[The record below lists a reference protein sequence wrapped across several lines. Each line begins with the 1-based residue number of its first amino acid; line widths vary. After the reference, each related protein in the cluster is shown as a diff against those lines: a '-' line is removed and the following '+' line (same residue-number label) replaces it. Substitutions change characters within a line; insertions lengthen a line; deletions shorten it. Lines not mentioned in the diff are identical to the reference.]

1 MRALDCEPGHTCLFF
16 LRKAGLPCTTK
27 VAALTGTILMD
38 YDRSDIATTYDQARA
53 LTPARH
59 QRWQRLL
66 SAHVDQSA
74 ISLVVDLG
82 CGTGRFSEMLAE
94 LGAWVM
100 GFDPSEKMI
109 EQARRKPVAAPVAF
123 ARASADALPLA
134 DCCVDLV
141 FMSQVYHHL
150 PAPVAQECWR
160 VLRRGGYVCVR
171 TGTRGNNVVAPR
183 FFPAIR
189 AMLDADL
196 PSSDEIRANFVAS
209 GFAPRHYEIITE
221 VVASDWHTFA
231 QKSALRADSFLAR
244 LSDMEF
250 DQGMAALRAHLA
262 NFTADEAVT
271 EEIDWFVFT
280 KIA

>member
-1 MRALDCEPGHTCLFF
+1 MNPVTLVSSFCW
-16 LRKAGLPCTTK
+16 KAGP
-27 VAALTGTILMD
+27 ALHDKSGRTEGIILMD
-38 YDRSDIATTYDQARA
+38 CDRSDIATTYDQARA

-82 CGTGRFSEMLAE
+82 CGTGRFSEMLAAE

-100 GFDPSEKMI
+100 GFDRSEKMI
-109 EQARRKPVAAPVAF
+109 EQARRKPVAVPVAF
-123 ARASADALPLA
+123 APASAHALPLA
-134 DCCVDLV
+134 DGCVDLV
-141 FMSQVYHHL
+141 FISQVYHHL
-150 PAPVAQECWR
+150 PAPAAVAHECWR
-160 VLRRGGYVCVR
+160 VLRGGGYVCVR
-171 TGTRGNNVVAPR
+171 TGTRGNNIAAPR
-183 FFPAIR
+183 FFPGVR

-196 PSSDEIRANFVAS
+196 PSSDEIKANFVAS
-209 GFAPRHYEIITE
+209 GFAPIHYEIITE

-250 DQGMAALRAHLA
+250 DQGMAALRAYMA